1 MAAQCGEST
10 RAGGQRGSEVPDLA
24 RTGAFTLNEMKKP
37 LRVVENDLMAEGLD
51 VDWRGQQ

>member
-24 RTGAFTLNEMKKP
+24 RTGAFTLK
-37 LRVVENDLMAEGLD
+37 
-51 VDWRGQQ
+51 